1 MTDPV
6 ARLQAA
12 IQAENLLEMS
22 RAARAMLAAEIELG
36 ADWAS
41 VAGACLQA
49 GDDFAALQAAGR
61 VAEAAPEHLESWLW
75 VAAVYTAMG
84 DHAGAL
90 KVFETQIKR
99 FPEDVILRRRA
110 GRALL
115 DLGRKAEA
123 ESQFREAVALS
134 GGDAI
139 SYEGLAQAHS
149 FTDGDDVLAHME
161 QTRLNLPETASAEQR
176 GVLAY
181 AIAKAYEDVG
191 EFDVSARRV
200 TEGAAFYRETAP
212 FDVERHEQAIA
223 HLLSVYDPRFARSQ
237 NDAGL
242 LDARPVFIVAPPAAG
257 ASFLARAL
265 AADTRAAQLERYNS
279 LFWMAASP
287 LGDQRP
293 EDIEQALSEAGDQS
307 ALAEVGRVYLRYA
320 EERAGK
326 EAARI
331 IDPSSLNEMS
341 VGAAGLALPAARF
354 ILITREPRD
363 LAWAIFKRRFRKGR
377 YWSYHLDD
385 IARVTMQTNALCERW
400 RTLFADRVLTV
411 SYEALAADP
420 GGEVK
425 RIAEFAGVDPDAAA
439 AEAWLRADLFKT
451 DPVGVHER
459 AASRLPALNAAL
471 ERAGFN
477 PG

>member
-1 MTDPV
+1 MTDLV

-12 IQAENLLEMS
+12 IAAENMLEMS
-22 RAARAMLAAEIELG
+22 RAARAMLGAEVQLG
-36 ADWAS
+36 ADWAD

-49 GDDFAALQAAGR
+49 GDDVAALQAAGR
-61 VAEAAPEHLESWLW
+61 LAEASPDHLESWLW

-84 DHAGAL
+84 DHASAL

-99 FPEDVILRRRA
+99 FPEDVTLRRRA

-115 DLGRKAEA
+115 ELGRKAEA
-123 ESQFREAVALS
+123 EAQFRQAVALS
-134 GGDAI
+134 GGDAMA
-139 SYEGLAQAHS
+139 YESLAQAHT
-149 FTDGDDVLAHME
+149 FTEGDDLLALME
-161 QTRLNLPETASAEQR
+161 QTRLNLPETAPAEQR

-181 AIAKAYEDVG
+181 AIAKAYEDTG
-191 EFDVSARRV
+191 EYDVSARRV

-212 FDVERHEQAIA
+212 FDVAQHEQGIT
-223 HLLSVYDPRFARSQ
+223 HLLNVYDPRFARSQ
-237 NDAGL
+237 NEAGL

-257 ASFLARAL
+257 ASWLARAL
-265 AADTRAAQLERYNS
+265 AADDNAAWLERYNS
-279 LFWMAASP
+279 IFWMAASP

-293 EDIEQALSEAGDQS
+293 EDIEHALSEAGDTS
-307 ALAEVGRVYLRYA
+307 ALAEVGRAYLRYA
-320 EERAGK
+320 EERVGK
-326 EAARI
+326 TARI

-354 ILITREPRD
+354 IIVTREPRD

-377 YWSYHLDD
+377 HWTYHLDD
-385 IARVTMQTNALCERW
+385 IARVMALTNRLTERW
-400 RTLFADRVLTV
+400 RTLFADRIMTV

-425 RIAEFAGVDPDAAA
+425 RIAEFAGVDAEAAA
-439 AEAWLRADLFKT
+439 SEAWLRAELFKA
-451 DPVGVHER
+451 DPPGVHER

-471 ERAGFN
+471 ERAGFS
-477 PG
+477 PD

>member
-6 ARLQAA
+6 VRLKGA
-12 IQAENLLEMS
+12 IEAENLLELS
-22 RAARAMLAAEIELG
+22 RAARATLAAEARLG
-36 ADWAS
+36 VDWAS

-49 GDDFAALQAAGR
+49 GDDYAALQAAGR
-61 VAEAAPEHLESWLW
+61 VAEIAPDHLESWLW

-84 DHAGAL
+84 DHANAL

-99 FPEDVILRRRA
+99 FPQDVILRRRA

-115 DLGRKAEA
+115 ELGRKAEA
-123 ESQFREAVALS
+123 ELHFREAVALS

-139 SYEGLAQAHS
+139 AYEGLAHS
-149 FTDGDDVLAHME
+149 RIFTPGDDVLAHME
-161 QTRLNLPETASAEQR
+161 QARINLPEGAHPEQR

-191 EFDVSARRV
+191 EYDIAARRV

-212 FDVERHEQAIA
+212 FDVDRHETSIA
-223 HLLSVYDPRFARSQ
+223 HLMSVYDPRFARSQ
-237 NDAGL
+237 TEAGL

-257 ASFLARAL
+257 ASWLARAL
-265 AADTRAAQLERYNS
+265 AAGEGAGRLERYNS

-293 EDIEQALSEAGDQS
+293 EDIERALSEAGERS
-307 ALAEVGRVYLRYA
+307 VLAEVGRAYLRYA
-320 EERAGK
+320 EERTGK
-326 EAARI
+326 VERI

-341 VGAAGLALPAARF
+341 AGAAGLALPAARF
-354 ILITREPRD
+354 IIITREPKD
-363 LAWAIFKRRFRKGR
+363 LAWAAFKRRFRKGR
-377 YWSYHLDD
+377 YWTYHLDD
-385 IARVTMQTNALCERW
+385 IARVTAQTARLCERW
-400 RTLFADRVLTV
+400 RSLFGERVLTV

-425 RIAEFAGVDPDAAA
+425 RIAQFAGVDPEASA
-439 AEAWLRADLFKT
+439 AEAWLRADLFEA
-451 DPVGVHER
+451 DPVGVHAR
-459 AASRLPALNAAL
+459 AASRLPALMAAL
-471 ERAGFN
+471 ERAGFKE
-477 PG
+477 G

>member
-22 RAARAMLAAEIELG
+22 RAARAMLATEVQLG
-36 ADWAS
+36 ADWAG
-41 VAGACLQA
+41 VAGALLQA

-61 VAEAAPEHLESWLW
+61 LAEASPEHLEAWLW

-84 DHAGAL
+84 DHANAL

-115 DLGRKAEA
+115 ELGRSAEA
-123 ESQFREAVALS
+123 AAHFRQAVALS
-134 GGDAI
+134 GGDEIA
-139 SYEGLAQAHS
+139 YEGLAQAHT
-149 FTDGDDVLAHME
+149 FTPGDDVLAHME
-161 QTRLNLPETASAEQR
+161 QTRLNLPETALAEQR

-191 EFDVSARRV
+191 EYDVSARRV

-212 FDVERHEQAIA
+212 FDVENHEQAIA
-223 HLLSVYDPRFARSQ
+223 HLMKVYDPRFARSQ
-237 NDAGL
+237 DEAGL

-257 ASFLARAL
+257 ASWLARTLTAGEGV
-265 AADTRAAQLERYNS
+265 ARLERYNS

-293 EDIEQALSEAGDQS
+293 EDIEHALSEAGDQS

-326 EAARI
+326 AARI

-354 ILITREPRD
+354 IILTREPKD

-377 YWSYHLDD
+377 YWTYHLDD
-385 IARVTMQTNALCERW
+385 IARVTTQTHQLCERW
-400 RTLFADRVLTV
+400 RTLFADRILTV

-425 RIAEFAGVDPDAAA
+425 RIAEFAGVDAAA
-439 AEAWLRADLFKT
+439 AASEAWLRADLFKT

-459 AASRLPALNAAL
+459 AASRLPTVVAAL
-471 ERAGFN
+471 ERAGFS
-477 PG
+477 PD

>member
-12 IQAENLLEMS
+12 IRAENLLEMS
-22 RAARAMLAAEIELG
+22 RAARAMLAAEVQLG

-61 VAEAAPEHLESWLW
+61 VAEASPDHLESWLW

-84 DHAGAL
+84 DHAHAL
-90 KVFETQIKR
+90 KVFETQIRR

-115 DLGRKAEA
+115 ELGRASEA
-123 ESQFREAVALS
+123 EMHFRQAVALS

-139 SYEGLAQAHS
+139 SYEGLAQART
-149 FTDGDDVLAHME
+149 FTPGDDVLAHME

-191 EFDVSARRV
+191 EYDIAARRV

-212 FDVERHEQAIA
+212 FDVERHEESIT

-237 NDAGL
+237 NESGL

-257 ASFLARAL
+257 ASWLARAL
-265 AADTRAAQLERYNS
+265 GAGEGVGRLERYNS

-293 EDIEQALSEAGDQS
+293 EDIEHALSQAGDRS
-307 ALAEVGRVYLRYA
+307 ALAEVGRAYLRYA

-326 EAARI
+326 ADRI

-354 ILITREPRD
+354 IIVTREPRD

-377 YWSYHLDD
+377 NWSYHLDD
-385 IARVTMQTNALCERW
+385 IARVTTQTARLGERW
-400 RTLFADRVLTV
+400 RTLFGDRVMTV

-425 RIAEFAGVDPDAAA
+425 RIAQFAGVDAEAAA

-459 AASRLPALNAAL
+459 AASRLPTLVAAL
-471 ERAGFN
+471 ERAGVKAS
-477 PG
+477 

>member
-1 MTDPV
+1 MSDPV

-12 IQAENLLEMS
+12 IAAENLLEMS
-22 RAARAMLAAEIELG
+22 RAARAMLAAEMQLG
-36 ADWAS
+36 ADWAG

-61 VAEAAPEHLESWLW
+61 VAEASPEHLESWLW

-99 FPEDVILRRRA
+99 FPEDVVLRRRA

-115 DLGRKAEA
+115 ELGRAPEA
-123 ESQFREAVALS
+123 ETHFRLAVALS

-139 SYEGLAQAHS
+139 SYEGLAHAHS
-149 FTDGDDVLAHME
+149 FTPDDDVLAHME
-161 QTRLNLPETASAEQR
+161 QTRLNLAEGASAEQR

-181 AIAKAYEDVG
+181 AIAKAYEDIG
-191 EFDVSARRV
+191 EYDIAARRV

-212 FDVERHEQAIA
+212 FDVERHEQSIA

-237 NDAGL
+237 NEAGL

-257 ASFLARAL
+257 ASWLARAL
-265 AADTRAAQLERYNS
+265 AAGEGATRLERYNS

-293 EDIEQALSEAGDQS
+293 EDIEHALSEAGDRS
-307 ALAEVGRVYLRYA
+307 ALAEVGRAYLRYA

-326 EAARI
+326 AARI

-354 ILITREPRD
+354 IIITREPRD

-385 IARVTMQTNALCERW
+385 IARVTTQTAKLGERW
-400 RTLFADRVLTV
+400 TTLFGERVLTV
-411 SYEALAADP
+411 SYEALAGDP

-425 RIAEFAGVDPDAAA
+425 RIAEFAGVDADAAA
-439 AEAWLRADLFKT
+439 AEAWLRADLFKS

-459 AASRLPALNAAL
+459 AASRLPAVVAAL
-471 ERAGFN
+471 ERAGLK